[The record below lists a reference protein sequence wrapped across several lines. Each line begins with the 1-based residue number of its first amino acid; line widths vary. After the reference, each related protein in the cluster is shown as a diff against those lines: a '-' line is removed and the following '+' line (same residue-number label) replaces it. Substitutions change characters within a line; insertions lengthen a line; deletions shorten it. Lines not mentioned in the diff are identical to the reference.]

1 MAFDAALE
9 GLRVLVVEDEM
20 LVSLMIEQ
28 ILAKQRCIVVGPFDR
43 IEGALAAAQHEAVD
57 LAVLDVN
64 INGVKIYPVAE
75 VLAARS
81 IPFVLVSGYG
91 RSAIPLDRPDW
102 TVCEKPFRAEELIA
116 KLVAELQPR

>member
-1 MAFDAALE
+1 MTPNAALV

-43 IEGALAAAQHEAVD
+43 IEGALDAAQHEPID

-64 INGVKIYPVAE
+64 INGVQIYPVAE
-75 VLAARS
+75 VLAARL

-91 RSAIPLDRPDW
+91 RNAIPPDRPDW
-102 TVCEKPFRAEELIA
+102 SVCDKPFRAEELIA
-116 KLVAELQPR
+116 KLVARIQPR